1 MHFKVRAQKYILID
15 EKERIQ
21 NLFLVLAMNY
31 QVLIDTALVVVVFC
45 TGSYLDSLP
54 HILNHPEEGFLFSK
68 IFITRAPFIPNQI
81 IVHS

>member
-1 MHFKVRAQKYILID
+1 MSNLKFYCFHNSKVEMHFKVRAQKYILID

-31 QVLIDTALVVVVFC
+31 QVLIDTALVVVVVC

-54 HILNHPEEGFLFSK
+54 HILNHPEESFF
-68 IFITRAPFIPNQI
+68 IF
-81 IVHS
+81 